1 MASATIHI
9 SQDGT
14 WAGTGKLVRHPDGTV
29 SIEDCWAIL
38 GPRGLNHESGEQ
50 QDAAERVYA
59 AIEAAIARGEDSVAL
74 EGSVYTWEIE
84 QPPAIEVLGLGA
96 EDWDS
101 DEYADSCETEEERRR
116 RESRRRWERYGTVR
130 VRVGDVVYDVGCA
143 IGVPPELRA
152 TAEAA
157 GGDTTRP
164 AYLAAWYVTWS
175 DWACAPASAGRDGVP
190 SELADDVLRAI
201 SDSVARLWREYQQE
215 RENAEAGA

>member
-1 MASATIHI
+1 
-9 SQDGT
+9 
-14 WAGTGKLVRHPDGTV
+14 
-29 SIEDCWAIL
+29 
-38 GPRGLNHESGEQ
+38 HESGEQ

-74 EGSVYTWEIE
+74 EDSVYTWEIE
-84 QPPAIEVLGLGA
+84 EPPVIEVVGLGD
-96 EDWDS
+96 EDWGA
-101 DEYADSCETEEERRR
+101 EADAWETEAERLQ
-116 RESRRRWERYGTVR
+116 REAARRWERYGTVR

-143 IGVPPELRA
+143 IGVPPELRD

-201 SDSVARLWREYQQE
+201 SDSVARLWREDQE
-215 RENAEAGA
+215 ERRAEA